1 MYKILPIFLIFVIA
15 LVPIISAELIK
26 NPREQLEEG
35 ILPENIICKENRVL
49 VIRNNIDA
57 LCLKE
62 TTAQKLNFKIIKTF
76 DSPEITNVQ
85 IFEEPNTEI
94 KKEIS
99 NNDEY
104 LSLDQIYDIT
114 QTFEGLKVDWD
125 NKYDNVD
132 FLKKISNDEPFSGS
146 SLAGIPIVHYSALE
160 YPEFI
165 QVGDEFDVTVKW
177 TFTEYDEEGNIEH
190 QNIPLNTL
198 TKEIFDETK
207 LQIRIPENIE
217 MVTDLSGWEE
227 TVKVYHDSSYNF
239 NSTFTTY
246 AKTVPFDY
254 TDAMHE
260 QTYRVILIEPFFP
273 PFDQIIFGGLG
284 FSKTIHHQDGSL
296 IPTQLDDAS
305 INVIQ
310 SAITVER
317 LGSTDP
323 QYSEVTPAQVNWKR
337 AQDITPMG
345 INTPDDPD
353 ASQTQEIRDFYV
365 NILNRNPTNEE
376 LLSTGVS
383 QDWIDNLF
391 ETYLELK

>member
-1 MYKILPIFLIFVIA
+1 M
-15 LVPIISAELIK
+15 
-26 NPREQLEEG
+26 
-35 ILPENIICKENRVL
+35 
-49 VIRNNIDA
+49 
-57 LCLKE
+57 
-62 TTAQKLNFKIIKTF
+62 
-76 DSPEITNVQ
+76 
-85 IFEEPNTEI
+85 
-94 KKEIS
+94 
-99 NNDEY
+99 
-104 LSLDQIYDIT
+104 
-114 QTFEGLKVDWD
+114 
-125 NKYDNVD
+125 
-132 FLKKISNDEPFSGS
+132 KKISNDEPFSGS